1 MADDL
6 VRFMYHHRIS
16 TATLGGHGVGG
27 LIALK
32 AATRH
37 FDRFTGFFGLDFTPL
52 DYNRFDAFHA
62 VKRGLK
68 NLAQINLHKPRA
80 AILHDI
86 SKSTEVALR

>member
-6 VRFMYHHRIS
+6 ARFMYSNKIS

-27 LIALK
+27 LLALK

-52 DYNRFDAFHA
+52 DYNRFDAFNE
-62 VKRGLK
+62 VKKGAL
-68 NLAQINLHKPRA
+68 NLAQINLTKPRA
-80 AILHDI
+80 AILSDI
-86 SKSTEVALR
+86 NKAVEVGLN